1 MPVFG
6 IFLGKKLRNVID
18 PGDFRIALGRDCVHF
33 TTMVPASSA
42 RVTLSAVR
50 SMAEVEAAWRAL
62 EAAADPSF
70 FQSWTWV
77 GCLAEERFPRPVLL
91 TATRDK
97 RTVGLALLNCTPGPL
112 GSERLWLNESGDP
125 ALDAVYTEHNGLLLA
140 RDATDLLPACLWNM
154 LRAPVQPGMQSRG
167 TWGRRLRL
175 AGVDSAHL
183 AAGQKVGTVRLVEK
197 SAAPFVSLAT
207 LPPGP
212 DGYLATLS
220 ANTRY
225 QLRRSNRCFA
235 RLGPIEVRQAETEP
249 EALAFLDALANLH
262 QSTWAAR
269 GQRGAFA
276 NPHFLRFHRALIARA
291 LPRDELAL
299 LRVSAGGHILG
310 YLYNFR
316 LRGRVFTYQS
326 GFDYAAAA
334 TLAGPHAKPGLTCH
348 YTAILRAQ
356 AEGAVSY
363 DFLAGPDRYK
373 NSLARAATPLYW
385 LDAAPRFSVQ
395 SFALWLQG
403 LAIGR

>member
-1 MPVFG
+1 M
-6 IFLGKKLRNVID
+6 
-18 PGDFRIALGRDCVHF
+18 
-33 TTMVPASSA
+33 TPATSA
-42 RVTLSAVR
+42 RMTLSPVR
-50 SMAEVEAAWRAL
+50 SIAEVEAAWRAL
-62 EAAADPSF
+62 EAEADPSF
-70 FQSWTWV
+70 FQSWTWI

-91 TATRDK
+91 TALRDK

-112 GSERLWLNESGDP
+112 RSERLWLSESGDP

-140 RDATDLLPACLWNM
+140 RDASDLLPACVWTL
-154 LRAPVQPGMQSRG
+154 LRATVQPGIRNG
-167 TWGRRLRL
+167 GRWGRRLRL

-183 AAGQKVGTVRLVEK
+183 AAGQKAGTIRLLEK
-197 SAAPFVSLAT
+197 SAAPFVNLAA

-212 DGYLATLS
+212 DGYLASLS

-225 QLRRSNRCFA
+225 QIRRSNRCFA
-235 RLGPIEVRQAETEP
+235 RLGQIEVCQAETEP
-249 EALAFLDALANLH
+249 EALAFLDALATLH
-262 QSTWAAR
+262 QRTWATR
-269 GQRGAFA
+269 GEKGAFA
-276 NPHFLRFHRALIARA
+276 NQHFLRFHRALIARA

-299 LRVSAGGHILG
+299 LRISAGGQILG

-334 TLAGPHAKPGLTCH
+334 ALAGPHAKPGLTCH

-373 NSLARAATPLYW
+373 NSLTRASTPLYW
-385 LDAAPRFSVQ
+385 LDAAPRFSGQ
-395 SFALWLQG
+395 SVALWLQG
-403 LAIGR
+403 LAVGR

>member
-1 MPVFG
+1 
-6 IFLGKKLRNVID
+6 
-18 PGDFRIALGRDCVHF
+18 
-33 TTMVPASSA
+33 
-42 RVTLSAVR
+42 
-50 SMAEVEAAWRAL
+50 MAAVEAAWRAL
-62 EAAADPSF
+62 EAEGDPSF

-91 TATRDK
+91 TASRDN
-97 RTVGLALLNCTPGPL
+97 RTVGLALLNCTLGPL

-125 ALDAVYTEHNGLLLA
+125 VLDAVYTEHNGLLLA
-140 RDATDLLPACLWNM
+140 RDATDLLPACLRTM
-154 LRAPVQPGMQSRG
+154 LRAPILPGTPSGR

-175 AGVDSAHL
+175 AGVGSAHL
-183 AAGQKVGTVRLVEK
+183 AAGRKVGTVRLLEK
-197 SAAPFVSLAT
+197 SSAPFVNLVT
-207 LPPGP
+207 LPPDP

-225 QLRRSNRCFA
+225 QIRRSNRCFA
-235 RLGPIEVRQAETEP
+235 RLGPIEVHQAQTVP

-262 QSTWAAR
+262 QNTWATR
-269 GQRGAFA
+269 GERGAFA
-276 NPHFLRFHRALIARA
+276 NPQFLRFHRALIARA
-291 LPRDELAL
+291 LPRDELVL
-299 LRVSAGGHILG
+299 LRVSAGGQILG

-334 TLAGPHAKPGLTCH
+334 ELAGPHAKPGLTCH

-373 NSLARAATPLYW
+373 KSLTRAATPLYW
-385 LDAAPRFSVQ
+385 LDAAPRFSGQ
-395 SFALWLQG
+395 SIALWLHG
-403 LAIGR
+403 LAVAR